1 MEGVNTSAAEK
12 RNGHDGQET
21 AGGGRRR
28 GGGIGQERQ
37 RRAAAAAAGLSEL
50 CRLGWEGAGAAR
62 WECLERRREGDVF
75 V

>member
-28 GGGIGQERQ
+28 GGGIGQAGQCR
-37 RRAAAAAAGLSEL
+37 AAAAGLSEL